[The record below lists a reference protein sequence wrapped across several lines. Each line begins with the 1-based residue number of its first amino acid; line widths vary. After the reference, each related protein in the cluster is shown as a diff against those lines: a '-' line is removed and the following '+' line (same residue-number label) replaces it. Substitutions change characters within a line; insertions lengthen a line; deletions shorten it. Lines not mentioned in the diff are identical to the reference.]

1 MSAFDSRDPPKPARA
16 MTTTSGVEVL
26 VNDPLVPAP
35 PAPARPKPNQAESA
49 YIQKLEKKWG
59 RFIRMKLHRPDVNA
73 ASVEEL
79 THEILLT
86 FLREHRK
93 PEEEA
98 IEHEQAYLDK
108 VILNQI
114 HKHAREKRPV
124 ADGSDADQ
132 QAISAPG
139 PHSALEAAER
149 KRLLQEH
156 LDKLPKEQR
165 EVFEARELEEMSF
178 EAIALMVGRPRDT
191 VVDQFKRAKHKLERS
206 LRAAMNQE
214 GGGQS

>member
-1 MSAFDSRDPPKPARA
+1 MSSFDFRDPPKPARA
-16 MTTTSGVEVL
+16 MTTTSGVDVL
-26 VNDPLVPAP
+26 VDRPFVPAP
-35 PAPARPKPNQAESA
+35 PAPPRPKPNRAESA
-49 YIQKLEKKWG
+49 YIEKLEKKWG
-59 RFIRMKLHRPDVNA
+59 RFIRAKLRRPDINP

-79 THEILLT
+79 THEILIT

-93 PEEEA
+93 PEAEA
-98 IEHEQAYLDK
+98 IGNEQAYLDR
-108 VILNQI
+108 VILNEI

-149 KRLLQEH
+149 KRLLHEH

-165 EVFEARELEEMSF
+165 EVFEAHKLDGMTF
-178 EAIALMVGRPRDT
+178 EAIALMVGRTYET
-191 VVDQFKRAKHKLERS
+191 VVDQYKRAKHKLERS
-206 LRAAMNQE
+206 LRAVMNPE
-214 GGGQS
+214 GGSQS

>member
-1 MSAFDSRDPPKPARA
+1 MSAFDSKDPPKPRRA
-16 MTTTSGVEVL
+16 MTTTSGVDVL
-26 VNDPLVPAP
+26 VDDPLVPAP
-35 PAPARPKPNQAESA
+35 PAPARPKPNQAEAA

-59 RFIRMKLHRPDVNA
+59 RFIRTKLHRPDVNA

-79 THEILLT
+79 THEILVT

-93 PEEEA
+93 PEGEA
-98 IEHEQAYLDK
+98 IGNEQAYLDK

-114 HKHAREKRPV
+114 HKHAREKRPI

-149 KRLLQEH
+149 KRLLEEH
-156 LDKLPKEQR
+156 LGKLPKEQR
-165 EVFEARELEEMSF
+165 EVFEAHELDGMTF
-178 EAIALMVGRPRDT
+178 EAIAIMVGRPLAT
-191 VVDQFKRAKHKLERS
+191 VADQYKRAKRKLERS